1 MLFLYIISRFES
13 LDGDTVSIPYSTF
26 MNEYLLSG
34 RVKEMRISR
43 TGRVTFML
51 KESTFLH
58 SRLTL
63 AQTKVDPKKP
73 KKREPQNKIYR
84 FKVHDIN
91 LFLQTIEEVQACA
104 GKTRQEFI
112 PIGYTFNILTPGE
125 SSLLFSLFTIGIFLL
140 MVRRSGASTREILN
154 LGSNKVEIVKNTG
167 VTFKDVAGIDEAKQ
181 EIMEFI
187 DFLKNGEK
195 YASLGAKL
203 PKVSMFLLV
212 DGIGS
217 DFIRSS
223 RNRQNVAS
231 ESGGRR
237 SERSVFEYQRLGFR
251 GSVCRI
257 GSEASARIVRR
268 GAEERAVHRVYR

>member
-1 MLFLYIISRFES
+1 
-13 LDGDTVSIPYSTF
+13 

-91 LFLQTIEEVQACA
+91 LFLQTIEEVQASA

-195 YASLGAKL
+195 YDRKSYRHQPQKQGKKSDFSAHINLHLLSLSSPKIINVILCPKELHKL
-203 PKVSMFLLV
+203 FLL
-212 DGIGS
+212 IYS
-217 DFIRSS
+217 ILWKLS
-223 RNRQNVAS
+223 
-231 ESGGRR
+231 
-237 SERSVFEYQRLGFR
+237 FEHFSICRLSTFL
-251 GSVCRI
+251 SN
-257 GSEASARIVRR
+257 
-268 GAEERAVHRVYR
+268 